1 MTATE
6 GTILTSADLAGNGVH
21 GNDPDVHGKFGRF
34 GGRYVPEALIP
45 ALDEVAAEY
54 EKAKTDLDFLR
65 EFDHLLRTYA
75 GRPTT
80 LTEVPRF
87 AEHAGGAR
95 IVLKREDLTH
105 TGAHKINNVLGQ
117 ALLTKRLG
125 KRRVIAE
132 TGAGQHGVATATAAA
147 LMGLECVIYM
157 GAVDC
162 ERQALNVAR
171 MKLLGA
177 TVVPVTNGSQ
187 TLKDAINEAF
197 RDWVTNVDHTHYLF
211 GTVAGPH
218 PFPEIV
224 RDFAR
229 IIGVEARRQML
240 ELTGKLPDAVC
251 AAVGGGSN
259 AIGVFHAFIEDEG
272 VRLYGYEAGG
282 RGLESGEHALTLT
295 EGSVGVLHGARTYV
309 LQDEEGQTIESHSIS
324 AGLDYPGVGPEHA
337 WLKDTG
343 RATYEGVTDEEAM
356 QAFALLAR
364 TEGIIPAIESSHA
377 LAGALRLGR
386 ELGPDAV
393 ILVNLSGRG
402 DKDMGTAMKYFNL

>member
-1 MTATE
+1 M
-6 GTILTSADLAGNGVH
+6 AGGGV
-21 GNDPDVHGKFGRF
+21 GGDDPDARGKFGIF

-54 EKAKTDLDFLR
+54 EKAKTDLDFVR

-95 IVLKREDLTH
+95 ILLKREDLTH

-117 ALLTKRLG
+117 ALLTRRLG

-197 RDWVTNVDHTHYLF
+197 RDWVTNVEHTHYLF

-229 IIGVEARRQML
+229 IIGVEARRQVR
-240 ELTGKLPDAVC
+240 ELTGRLPDAVC

-259 AIGVFHAFIEDEG
+259 AIGLFHAFIPDEG

-282 RGLESGEHALTLT
+282 RGAESGEHALTLT
-295 EGSVGVLHGARTYV
+295 QGSVGVLHGARTYV
-309 LQDEEGQTIESHSIS
+309 LQDDEGQTIESHSIS

-337 WLKDTG
+337 WLKDSG

-356 QAFALLAR
+356 EAFALLAR

-386 ELGPDAV
+386 ELGPDAL